1 MIIKTQSGES
11 IDTASDLSAE
21 ERHIL
26 QKLMAWN
33 TMVESVTQFR
43 GIRDKALETGWN
55 NSGPVRESAA
65 LSRVIQDMEIRI
77 RQRLRDGIKPGKGKK
92 SDE

>member
-1 MIIKTQSGES
+1 MIIKTLGNVS

-26 QKLMAWN
+26 QKLMAWH

-43 GIRDKALETGWN
+43 QIRDKALETGWN
-55 NSGPVRESAA
+55 NSGPVRESTN
-65 LSRVIQDMEIRI
+65 LSRVVRDMEIRI
-77 RQRLRDGIKPGKGKK
+77 RQRLKDGIK
-92 SDE
+92 SDD